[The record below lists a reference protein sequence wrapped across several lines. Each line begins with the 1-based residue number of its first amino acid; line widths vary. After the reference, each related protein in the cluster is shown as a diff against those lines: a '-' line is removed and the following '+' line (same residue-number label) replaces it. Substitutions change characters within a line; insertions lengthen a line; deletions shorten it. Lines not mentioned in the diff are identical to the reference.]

1 MDHDL
6 TRFVLVLGA
15 IAATLWL
22 LDWWVERRRKP

>member
-6 TRFVLVLGA
+6 IRLVLSLGA

-22 LDWWVERRRKP
+22 LDWWAGRHRKP